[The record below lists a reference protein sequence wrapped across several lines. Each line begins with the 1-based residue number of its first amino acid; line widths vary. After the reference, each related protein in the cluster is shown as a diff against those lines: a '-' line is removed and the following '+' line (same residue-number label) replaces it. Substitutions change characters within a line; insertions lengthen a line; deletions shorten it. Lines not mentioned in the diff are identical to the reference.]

1 MGKVNRRDFLDAV
14 ANTAVE
20 QQTAEDKVYKKYAN
34 HQLPTG
40 LAKTTSGLSQYS
52 GAWTETEIKHLLRR
66 TVFGL
71 KKTDIQ
77 TLQGITMSQAVD
89 MLLTIPAP
97 PPAPPI
103 NNYNTATYTDPT
115 GVALGQTWVNS
126 AYGDGTV
133 NSKRR
138 SSLKSWWMGLI
149 INQDLNIREKMVCFW
164 HNHFATEMATIGD
177 ARVAYIHNALLRA
190 NALGNFKTF
199 VRQITTDMGMLRYLN
214 GYVNTKTAPDENYAR
229 ELQELFTLGKTNVPN
244 YDEPDVQAAAKVLT
258 GWRIN
263 TTTMTSYFDPTKHD
277 TSNKQF
283 TSFYNNA
290 IINYQSGA
298 NGANETDLLIDMIFG
313 KVECAKHICRKLYR
327 YFVYYLIDAN
337 IETTIIA
344 PMATTL
350 INNNFDLLPVM
361 SQLLK
366 SDHFYDTNN
375 QGCYIRTPMDFI
387 AGTFR
392 TFGITLPANF
402 TVDKTYAVWNYLR
415 SSGSV
420 IAQDIGDPPNVA
432 GWPAFSQTPDFYE
445 LWINSNTLPKRL
457 AFGDLM
463 LGNGFTA
470 GTGTSIKIDVLNFAQ
485 QAASPD
491 DPDLLVD
498 FCTNLLLGINVSA
511 TKKAEYK
518 SILLSGQTSNYY
530 WTQAWNNYISNP
542 TTTNTNIVKTRL
554 TTMLIEILRMAEHQ
568 LC

>member
-1 MGKVNRRDFLDAV
+1 MGKVNRKSFLESVV
-14 ANTAVE
+14 AI
-20 QQTAEDKVYKKYAN
+20 QTADVPTEDKIYKQYAN
-34 HQLPTG
+34 KQLPTG

-52 GAWTETEIKHLLRR
+52 GVWTATEIKHLLRR

-71 KKTDIQ
+71 RDADIQ
-77 TLQGITMSQAVD
+77 TLQAMSMSQAVD
-89 MLLTIPAP
+89 MLLTIPSTP
-97 PPAPPI
+97 PQPPV

-138 SSLKSWWMGLI
+138 ASLKSWWMGLI

-164 HNHFATEMATIGD
+164 HNHFATETTTIGD
-177 ARVAYIHNALLRA
+177 ARMAYVHNALLRA

-214 GYVNTKTAPDENYAR
+214 GYANTKTAPDENYAR

-244 YDEPDVQAAAKVLT
+244 YGEPDVQAAAKVLT

-263 TTTMTSYFDPTKHD
+263 TASMTSYFDATKHE

-290 IINYQSGA
+290 VINYQSGA
-298 NGANETDLLIDMIFG
+298 NGANETDLLIDMIFN
-313 KVECAKHICRKLYR
+313 KVECAQHICRKIYR

-337 IETTIIA
+337 IESTIIA
-344 PMATTL
+344 PLATTL
-350 INNNFDLLPVM
+350 INNNFDILPVM
-361 SQLLK
+361 TQLLK
-366 SDHFYDTNN
+366 SEHFFDANN
-375 QGCYIRTPMDFI
+375 QSCYIRTPIDFL

-392 TFGITLPANF
+392 TFNVSLPTNF
-402 TVDKTYAVWNYLR
+402 PVDKTYSIWNYLR
-415 SSGSV
+415 NYGS
-420 IAQDIGDPPNVA
+420 ILAEDIGDPPNVA
-432 GWPAFSQTPDFYE
+432 GWPAFSQTPDYYE

-457 AFGDLM
+457 AFGDMM
-463 LGNGFTA
+463 LSTGFTG
-470 GTGTSIKIDVLNFAQ
+470 GTGSSIKIDVLSFAAQ
-485 QAASPD
+485 SATPE
-491 DPDLLVD
+491 DPDALVD
-498 FCTNLLLGINVSA
+498 FCTNLLLGIDVSA
-511 TKKAEYK
+511 TKKTEFK

-530 WTQAWNNYISNP
+530 WTQAWNLYIASP
-542 TTTNTNIVKTRL
+542 TTANTNIVKTRL
-554 TTMLIEILRMAEHQ
+554 TTMLTELLRMAEHQ